1 MLSLH
6 WLFLGDMCFL
16 SNLESEKRFFPG
28 GIKIFIVSL
37 LGIDS
42 AGRKELGERLEFGTL
57 NIETCRNFNHDSR
70 EKSYLLSMLG
80 KILRS
85 QY

>member
-16 SNLESEKRFFPG
+16 SNSESEKRFFPD

-37 LGIDS
+37 LGIDFCS
-42 AGRKELGERLEFGTL
+42 KEGTL
-57 NIETCRNFNHDSR
+57 IGVL
-70 EKSYLLSMLG
+70 YLKVAVFL
-80 KILRS
+80 
-85 QY
+85 YV

>member
-16 SNLESEKRFFPG
+16 SNLESEKRFFPD

-42 AGRKELGERLEFGTL
+42 AGRIELSLEFGTL
-57 NIETCRNFNHDSR
+57 NIETRRNFNHDSR

-80 KILRS
+80 KILHS

>member
-16 SNLESEKRFFPG
+16 SNLESEKRFFPD

-42 AGRKELGERLEFGTL
+42 AGRKELSLEFGTL
-57 NIETCRNFNHDSR
+57 NIETRRNFNHDSR

-80 KILRS
+80 KILHS